1 MDSLAHKMASS
12 ENLAPRDAKVIS
24 MILRSLGIEE
34 CEPKVI
40 IQLLEFAYK
49 YTTDVLED
57 ALLFAKHTGRAQ
69 INTSDV
75 KLALQTKVGRHF
87 VPPPPRQYLTEIAMT
102 VNSKPL
108 TIPDGENLIRVPPP
122 SSALLN
128 LDYEVLRKDSDKK
141 RRIY

>member
-1 MDSLAHKMASS
+1 MVSN
-12 ENLAPRDAKVIS
+12 ENLAPRDAKIIS
-24 MILRSLGIEE
+24 VILRSLGIEE

-57 ALLFAKHTGRAQ
+57 ALLFSEHANRTQ

-75 KLALQTKVGRHF
+75 KLALQTKVGKHF
-87 VPPPPRQYLTEIAMT
+87 VPPPPRQYLNEIAAT

-108 TIPDGENLIRVPPP
+108 TTPDSESFLRVP

-128 LDYEVLRKDSDKK
+128 LDYEVLRKDNDKK

>member
-1 MDSLAHKMASS
+1 MASN
-12 ENLAPRDAKVIS
+12 ENLAPRDAKIIS
-24 MILRSLGIEE
+24 VILRSLGIEE

-57 ALLFAKHTGRAQ
+57 AQLLSEHCGRSI
-69 INTSDV
+69 INTNDV
-75 KLALQTKVGRHF
+75 KLALQTMVGKHF
-87 VPPPPRQYLTEIAMT
+87 VPPPPRQYLNEIASS

-108 TIPDGENLIRVPPP
+108 STPDSENFLKVPGA
-122 SSALLN
+122 SVALLN
-128 LDYEVLRKDSDKK
+128 LDYDVLKKDSDKK

>member
-1 MDSLAHKMASS
+1 MASG

-24 MILRSLGIEE
+24 VILRSLGIEE

-57 ALLFAKHTGRAQ
+57 ALLFAKHADRMH
-69 INTSDV
+69 ISTSDV

-87 VPPPPRQYLTEIAMT
+87 VPPPPRQYLSDIAAM

-108 TIPDGENLIRVPPP
+108 STPEGENLIKVPPS

>member
-1 MDSLAHKMASS
+1 MVSG
-12 ENLAPRDAKVIS
+12 ENLAPRDAKIIS
-24 MILRSLGIEE
+24 VILRSLGIEE

-49 YTTDVLED
+49 YSTDVLED
-57 ALLFAKHTGRAQ
+57 ALLFAEHANRTQ
-69 INTSDV
+69 INTADV
-75 KLALQTKVGRHF
+75 KLALQTKVGKHF
-87 VPPPPRQYLTEIAMT
+87 VPPPPRQYLGDIAAS

-108 TIPDGENLIRVPPP
+108 TVPDGENFLKVP
-122 SSALLN
+122 SSALLS